1 MRSVRFL
8 LSCDLSRA
16 LRPTAG
22 HTFHGFLA
30 WRVSGYIGKCNI
42 KILVY
47 SLRCFT
53 LPLKEVPGLYCYHDA
68 SLGVGGMMQ

>member
-42 KILVY
+42 EILY
-47 SLRCFT
+47 W
-53 LPLKEVPGLYCYHDA
+53 LYYMENKA
-68 SLGVGGMMQ
+68 SYMINVCIV